1 MEMLSVETL
10 RQAWHQR
17 HRLPAIQERVLHEA
31 FRLIRAG
38 RVATAVTLEA
48 RTGLSSAEVHAA
60 LGALQA
66 EGRIVHAADAGGVVG
81 AFGLSLLPTPHRLVL
96 DGRPLFTWCALDAVG
111 IPAGLAVD
119 ATVRSQCCTCQQALT
134 IAHRAGTVM
143 QAQPAELCLWVAMPE
158 VGHSVVGDT

>member
-1 MEMLSVETL
+1 MEMISVEAL
-10 RQAWHQR
+10 RQAWQQR
-17 HRLPAIQERVLHEA
+17 RQLSVIQERVLHEA

-38 RVATAVTLEA
+38 RVATAVALEA
-48 RTGLSSAEVHAA
+48 RTGLSSKEVHAA

-66 EGRIVHAADAGGVVG
+66 EGHIVHASDAGGVVG

-96 DGRPLFTWCALDAVG
+96 DGRPLFTWCARDAVG

-119 ATVRSQCCTCQQALT
+119 ATARSQCSPCQQALT
-134 IAHRAGTVM
+134 IAHSAGAVT
-143 QAQPAELCLWVAMPE
+143 QARPAALCLWVAMPE